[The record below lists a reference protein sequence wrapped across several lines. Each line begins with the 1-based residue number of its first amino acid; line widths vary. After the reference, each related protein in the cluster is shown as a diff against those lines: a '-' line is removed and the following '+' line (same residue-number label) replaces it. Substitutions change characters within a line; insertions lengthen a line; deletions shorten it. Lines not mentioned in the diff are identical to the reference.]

1 MAGAEDE
8 DEFKDALPAADS
20 PPSSPSPASK
30 PKPAAA
36 AGGGGGLGRRL
47 LSSIP
52 IPASLSAAIGRFS
65 GPKPPPAN
73 VGLGLLLHG
82 GLATP
87 ADGYGT
93 PASDAATAISSPHLP
108 PLASLQRQHG
118 EDQVARLG
126 AGVGEEGLGLVP
138 AEEQGRPTAEDRE
151 QERVAV
157 DGCSANRNDFSL
169 RGQEE
174 EGEQCHGDELGVA
187 VDGCM
192 VQDQEEVVEQ
202 EGAPEDCAA
211 VVEDQS
217 NSTAVEQCAS
227 DETRAVKDD
236 NAVEVNEQV
245 TDQEGAVSILFAAED
260 GIAVGSQEEDD
271 VLVAKHGEDVISVQD
286 QLEVVEQCTGDQ
298 LRTTTDDSAGQD
310 QDLLEQ
316 EEATEYYTALGAV
329 EQCNNDGSKA
339 VKDVNIVEEE
349 ERAVEQEGA
358 LGILD
363 AAKDGAP
370 VESQEEDVVV
380 KEQNEDVIFV
390 QGQHK
395 VVEQC
400 TGDLLRTATDDNAAQ
415 DQDVVEQ
422 EGATEYYTAVEA
434 VEQCTNDGSKAVKD
448 GDVVEEKE
456 KAVEQEV
463 AVGILDAAKDCS
475 TVESQEEEDVVVAE
489 KSEDSISVQNEHK
502 VVEQCT
508 GDQLKATADDN
519 ATQDQGVLEQEVA
532 TECYTALEAVEECAN
547 DESRA
552 AKDGNVVEE
561 KERPLKQ
568 EGDVSV
574 LNAAKDNIIV
584 ESQEEDVVAAEQ
596 CEGDISVQD
605 QHKVVEQC
613 TSGLRTTMDDNSAEG
628 QEVVEQEGAVVD
640 RDSATY
646 GIAVEDK
653 EKEVKQSACDES
665 RATNDEN
672 AVEANKKMMD
682 QEDVIDKH
690 GVIKDVSAVELLE
703 ENSVVVVEQGG
714 DAISLPDEGNVVEQ
728 YTSDQLRATMYDNG
742 AENQEIGEQ
751 GGAIVERVVVTDGIS
766 VEDQEKEVEQSAGA
780 ESTATKDEDGV
791 EDNEDVVVAEQG
803 GVEISVGDVGNVVK
817 QCTSDQLRANMEGNA
832 AECQEEVVEQ
842 EGAIFERGATVS
854 GTTVED
860 QDKEVEQSA
869 GNELRVTKDENT
881 VEDAIDKQGAT
892 KDGSGVESQE
902 EDVVLGEQG
911 GDGISVRDEG
921 NVVEQFSSDQQR
933 TTTDDNSAEDP
944 EIVDQGVVSILG
956 AAKVDIAV
964 ESREDIVVAE
974 QVEDGASVQ
983 NQDKAVEQGT
993 SGQLRT
999 STDGFAAEDQEAS
1012 RENIVFSTRYPQR
1025 PGKLNCRFYMSN
1037 GSCSYGS
1044 SCHFN
1049 HPQLKAKLEVSNF
1062 PSEQRN
1068 REVEFLE
1075 LNRVG
1080 LPIREGA
1087 RKCTYYMRNG
1097 TCRYGKKCCF
1107 NHPEQVLDVQLH
1119 MPTGW
1124 DDTNLQSFPHSKKS
1138 AEHTTIN
1145 DISSGSEI
1153 LPPNILQMLLP
1164 PQNEPPCTEEKET
1177 KVNKD
1182 PDWPSASDDSDGCC
1196 SADSSDGPLC
1206 KQEHVDYPE
1215 RPECPFLQRF
1225 GNCKFASACQYY
1237 HPEDKFP
1244 SRYTPID
1251 KFPSR
1256 YHPKDNFQSRYRSKR
1271 DPPLAEELKVYP
1283 DRPGEPEC
1291 PFYMKT
1297 GSCKFGADCKFHHPK
1312 DLTPS
1317 MQCPGSPKRSVAANE
1332 HNPAA
1337 RIPSIHGPASPEW
1350 SVAANEHH
1358 QAARI
1363 TLQDHKY
1370 QQQKYCARHGQPD
1383 CRYYMQF
1390 GKCKFQS
1397 ACIFNHPKDRLSS
1410 GWHPA
1415 QCPFYMKTGTCQ
1427 FGSAC
1432 EFSHPKDQCSST
1444 GEAIGDGTD
1453 YEHDFVMKSENV
1465 LQQQEKTIYP
1475 ERPGE
1480 PECSHYMK
1488 HGFCKFQKSCKFHHP
1503 TYRLSRT

>member
-8 DEFKDALPAADS
+8 DEFKDALAAADS

-36 AGGGGGLGRRL
+36 AGGGGGGGGLGRRL

-65 GPKPPPAN
+65 GPKPAAAN
-73 VGLGLLLHG
+73 VGLSLLLHG
-82 GLATP
+82 DLAAP

-93 PASDAATAISSPHLP
+93 PASDAAPAISSPHLP

-118 EDQVARLG
+118 EDQVAGLG
-126 AGVGEEGLGLVP
+126 AGVGEEGLGLIP
-138 AEEQGRPTAEDRE
+138 AEEQRRPTAEDRE
-151 QERVAV
+151 QEGVAV

-174 EGEQCHGDELGVA
+174 EGEQCQGGELGVA

-202 EGAPEDCAA
+202 EGPPEDCDA
-211 VVEDQS
+211 VVEGQS
-217 NSTAVEQCAS
+217 NSTAVELCAS
-227 DETRAVKDD
+227 DDEARAVKDD
-236 NAVEVNEQV
+236 NAVEVNEQL
-245 TDQEGAVSILFAAED
+245 TDQEVAVSILDAAED
-260 GIAVGSQEEDD
+260 GVAVGLQEEN
-271 VLVAKHGEDVISVQD
+271 VVVVVAEQGEDVISVQD
-286 QLEVVEQCTGDQ
+286 HLEVVEQCTGDQ
-298 LRTTTDDSAGQD
+298 LRTTTDDNAGQD
-310 QDLLEQ
+310 HLFEQ
-316 EEATEYYTALGAV
+316 EEATEYYAALGAV
-329 EQCNNDGSKA
+329 EQCTNDGSKA

-363 AAKDGAP
+363 AAKDLCVLDAAKDGSP
-370 VESQEEDVVV
+370 VELQEEDVVV
-380 KEQNEDVIFV
+380 KEQNEDGIFV
-390 QGQHK
+390 QDQHK

-400 TGDLLRTATDDNAAQ
+400 AGGLLRTATDDNAAQ

-422 EGATEYYTAVEA
+422 EGTTECYTAVEA
-434 VEQCTNDGSKAVKD
+434 VEQ
-448 GDVVEEKE
+448 
-456 KAVEQEV
+456 
-463 AVGILDAAKDCS
+463 
-475 TVESQEEEDVVVAE
+475 
-489 KSEDSISVQNEHK
+489 
-502 VVEQCT
+502 
-508 GDQLKATADDN
+508 
-519 ATQDQGVLEQEVA
+519 
-532 TECYTALEAVEECAN
+532 CAN

-561 KERPLKQ
+561 KERPVKQ

-574 LNAAKDNIIV
+574 LNASKDNVIM
-584 ESQEEDVVAAEQ
+584 ESQEEDVMAAEQ

-613 TSGLRTTMDDNSAEG
+613 TSGLLRTTMNDNDAEG
-628 QEVVEQEGAVVD
+628 QELVEQEGAVVD
-640 RDSATY
+640 RDATTD

-653 EKEVKQSACDES
+653 EKEVKQYACDKS

-672 AVEANKKMMD
+672 AVEVNKKMAD

-690 GVIKDVSAVELLE
+690 GVIKDVSGVELLE
-703 ENSVVVVEQGG
+703 HSSVVVVEQGG
-714 DAISLPDEGNVVEQ
+714 DAISLPDESNVVEQ
-728 YTSDQLRATMYDNG
+728 YTSDQLRATMDDNA

-751 GGAIVERVVVTDGIS
+751 GGVIVERVVITDGIS

-780 ESTATKDEDGV
+780 ESTTTKDEEGV
-791 EDNEDVVVAEQG
+791 EDNEDVVVAELG

-817 QCTSDQLRANMEGNA
+817 QCTGDQPRATMEDNA
-832 AECQEEVVEQ
+832 AECREVVEQ
-842 EGAIFERGATVS
+842 EGAIFQRGATVG

-860 QDKEVEQSA
+860 EDKEAEQSA

-881 VEDAIDKQGAT
+881 LEDAIDKQGAT
-892 KDGSGVESQE
+892 TDGSGVESQE

-911 GDGISVRDEG
+911 GDDISIRDEG
-921 NVVEQFSSDQQR
+921 NVVEQCSSDQRR
-933 TTTDDNSAEDP
+933 TTTDDNAAEDP
-944 EIVDQGVVSILG
+944 EMVEQEGVVSIPG

-974 QVEDGASVQ
+974 QVEDGVSVQ
-983 NQDKAVEQGT
+983 DQDKAVEQCT

-999 STDGFAAEDQEAS
+999 GADGFAAEDQEAS
-1012 RENIVFSTRYPQR
+1012 RENIGFSTRYPLR
-1025 PGKLNCRFYMSN
+1025 PGKLNCRFYMLN

-1049 HPQLKAKLEVSNF
+1049 HLQLKAKLEVSNF
-1062 PSEQRN
+1062 SSEQRN
-1068 REVEFLE
+1068 HEVEFLE

-1124 DDTNLQSFPHSKKS
+1124 DDTNLQSSPHSKKS

-1145 DISSGSEI
+1145 DISSGSEV
-1153 LPPNILQMLLP
+1153 LPPNILRMLLP

-1225 GNCKFASACQYY
+1225 GNCKFTSACQYY
-1237 HPEDKFP
+1237 HPKDKFP
-1244 SRYTPID
+1244 SRYNPKD

-1271 DPPLAEELKVYP
+1271 DPPLAELKVYP

-1317 MQCPGSPKRSVAANE
+1317 MQCPGSPKRSVAANK
-1332 HNPAA
+1332 HHPAA
-1337 RIPSIHGPASPEW
+1337 RITSIQGPASPEW
-1350 SVAANEHH
+1350 SVPANDHR

-1363 TLQDHKY
+1363 TLEDRMY
-1370 QQQKYCARHGQPD
+1370 QQQKHPERPGQPD

-1415 QCPFYMKTGTCQ
+1415 ECPFYMKTGTCQ

-1444 GEAIGDGTD
+1444 GEAIGDGTG
-1453 YEHDFVMKSENV
+1453 YEHDFITKSGNV

-1488 HGFCKFQKSCKFHHP
+1488 HGYCKFQKSCKFHHP
-1503 TYRLSRT
+1503 TDRLSRT

>member
-8 DEFKDALPAADS
+8 DEFKDALAAADS
-20 PPSSPSPASK
+20 PPSSPSPTSK

-36 AGGGGGLGRRL
+36 AGGGGGGGLGRRL

-65 GPKPPPAN
+65 CPKPPASN

-87 ADGYGT
+87 ADGYGN
-93 PASDAATAISSPHLP
+93 PASDAAPAISSPHLP

-118 EDQVARLG
+118 EDQAAGLG
-126 AGVGEEGLGLVP
+126 AGLGEEGLGLVP

-151 QERVAV
+151 QEDVAV
-157 DGCSANRNDFSL
+157 GGCSANGNDFPL

-174 EGEQCHGDELGVA
+174 EGEQCQCDELGVTA
-187 VDGCM
+187 DGCM
-192 VQDQEEVVEQ
+192 VQDQEVVVEQ
-202 EGAPEDCAA
+202 EGPREDCAA

-217 NSTAVEQCAS
+217 NITAVEQCAS
-227 DETRAVKDD
+227 DETRAVKCD

-245 TDQEGAVSILFAAED
+245 TDQEGAVSILDAVED
-260 GIAVGSQEEDD
+260 GVALGSQEEED
-271 VLVAKHGEDVISVQD
+271 VAVAEQGEDVISVQD
-286 QLEVVEQCTGDQ
+286 HLEVVEQCTGYQ
-298 LRTTTDDSAGQD
+298 LRTTTGDNAGQD
-310 QDLLEQ
+310 QDLLDQ
-316 EEATEYYTALGAV
+316 EEATECHTALGAV
-329 EQCNNDGSKA
+329 EQCTNDGSKV
-339 VKDVNIVEEE
+339 VKAVNIVEE

-358 LGILD
+358 LGILDAAKDLSVLDAAKDLGVLD

-390 QGQHK
+390 QDQHK

-415 DQDVVEQ
+415 DQDVMEK
-422 EGATEYYTAVEA
+422 EGATEDYTAVEA
-434 VEQCTNDGSKAVKD
+434 VEQCTNDGLKAVKD
-448 GDVVEEKE
+448 GNIVEEKE

-463 AVGILDAAKDCS
+463 AVGVLDAAKDCS
-475 TVESQEEEDVVVAE
+475 TVESQAEEDVVVAE
-489 KSEDSISVQNEHK
+489 QSEDSISVQNEHK

-519 ATQDQGVLEQEVA
+519 ATQDQGVLEQEGA
-532 TECYTALEAVEECAN
+532 TECYTTLEAVEECAN
-547 DESRA
+547 DETRA

-561 KERPLKQ
+561 KERLVKQ

-574 LNAAKDNIIV
+574 LNAAEDDIIV
-584 ESQEEDVVAAEQ
+584 EPHEGVVAAEQ

-613 TSGLRTTMDDNSAEG
+613 TSGLLRTTMDDSGAEG
-628 QEVVEQEGAVVD
+628 QEVVEQEGIIVD
-640 RDSATY
+640 RDAAADD
-646 GIAVEDK
+646 IAVEDK
-653 EKEVKQSACDES
+653 EKEIKQSACDES
-665 RATNDEN
+665 RTTNDEN
-672 AVEANKKMMD
+672 VTEANKKMVD

-690 GVIKDVSAVELLE
+690 GVITDVSVVELSE
-703 ENSVVVVEQGG
+703 ENSIVVVEQGG
-714 DAISLPDEGNVVEQ
+714 DGISLPDEGNVVEQ
-728 YTSDQLRATMYDNG
+728 YTSDQLRATMDDNA
-742 AENQEIGEQ
+742 AENKEIGEQ
-751 GGAIVERVVVTDGIS
+751 EGAIVERVVTTDGIS
-766 VEDQEKEVEQSAGA
+766 VVDQEKEVEQSADA

-803 GVEISVGDVGNVVK
+803 GVEISVGDVGNVVE
-817 QCTSDQLRANMEGNA
+817 QCTSDQLRATMEDNA
-832 AECQEEVVEQ
+832 VECQEVVEQ
-842 EGAIFERGATVS
+842 EGAIFERGAT
-854 GTTVED
+854 TVED
-860 QDKEVEQSA
+860 QEKEVEQSA

-881 VEDAIDKQGAT
+881 VEDAIGKQGAT

-911 GDGISVRDEG
+911 GDDISVRDEG
-921 NVVEQFSSDQQR
+921 NVVEQCTSDLQR
-933 TTTDDNSAEDP
+933 TTTDDNAAEDP
-944 EIVDQGVVSILG
+944 EMVEQGGVVSVLG

-974 QVEDGASVQ
+974 QVEDGVSVQ
-983 NQDKAVEQGT
+983 DQDKVVEQCT
-993 SGQLRT
+993 SDQPRT
-999 STDGFAAEDQEAS
+999 STDDFAAEDHEAS
-1012 RENIVFSTRYPQR
+1012 RENIGFSTRYPQR
-1025 PGKLNCRFYMSN
+1025 SGKLNCRFYMSN

-1097 TCRYGKKCCF
+1097 TCKYGKKCCF
-1107 NHPEQVLDVQLH
+1107 NHPEQVLDVQPH

-1124 DDTNLQSFPHSKKS
+1124 DDTNLQSSPHSKKS
-1138 AEHTTIN
+1138 AEYTTIN

-1153 LPPNILQMLLP
+1153 LPPNILRMLLP
-1164 PQNEPPCTEEKET
+1164 PQNEPPCTEEKEM
-1177 KVNKD
+1177 KV
-1182 PDWPSASDDSDGCC
+1182 
-1196 SADSSDGPLC
+1196 
-1206 KQEHVDYPE
+1206 
-1215 RPECPFLQRF
+1215 
-1225 GNCKFASACQYY
+1225 
-1237 HPEDKFP
+1237 
-1244 SRYTPID
+1244 
-1251 KFPSR
+1251 
-1256 YHPKDNFQSRYRSKR
+1256 
-1271 DPPLAEELKVYP
+1271 
-1283 DRPGEPEC
+1283 
-1291 PFYMKT
+1291 
-1297 GSCKFGADCKFHHPK
+1297 
-1312 DLTPS
+1312 
-1317 MQCPGSPKRSVAANE
+1317 
-1332 HNPAA
+1332 
-1337 RIPSIHGPASPEW
+1337 
-1350 SVAANEHH
+1350 
-1358 QAARI
+1358 
-1363 TLQDHKY
+1363 
-1370 QQQKYCARHGQPD
+1370 QK
-1383 CRYYMQF
+1383 
-1390 GKCKFQS
+1390 
-1397 ACIFNHPKDRLSS
+1397 
-1410 GWHPA
+1410 
-1415 QCPFYMKTGTCQ
+1415 
-1427 FGSAC
+1427 
-1432 EFSHPKDQCSST
+1432 
-1444 GEAIGDGTD
+1444 EAICDGTD

-1488 HGFCKFQKSCKFHHP
+1488 HGYCKFQKSCKFHHP